1 MKVRVMKDGR
11 GVSDFKSEKE
21 ALQWFA
27 DNEGVDLGFEPVEHI
42 ICAAVHY
49 DNGLRY
55 RFHEKFGIDTGFVI
69 AGWRHPCVASVLP
82 LNPYFLKR
90 AFEDGDKEAVQKY
103 EELNVKY
110 GWQEGSLTRCRTVQG
125 FLTSTGRFVDRKEAY
140 RIAMEAGQIG
150 EGAGYGGELFS
161 EDLY

>member
-1 MKVRVMKDGR
+1 MKVSVLKDGR
-11 GVSDFKSEKE
+11 CVSDFKSERE

-27 DNEGVDLGFEPVEHI
+27 DNEGVELGFEPVEHV

-49 DNGLRY
+49 DNGLKY
-55 RFHEKFGIDTGFVI
+55 RFHDKFGVDTGFVI
-69 AGWRHPCVASVLP
+69 AGWRHPYVASVLP
-82 LNPYFLKR
+82 FNPYFLKR
-90 AFEDGDKEAVQKY
+90 VFDGNNEEEIQKY

-110 GWQEGSLTRCRTVQG
+110 GWQEGSLTRCDIVQG
-125 FLTSTGRFVDRKEAY
+125 FLTSAGRFVDRKEAY
-140 RIAMEAGQIG
+140 RIAVEAGQIG